1 MRLTI
6 EQIAKAMEQRTKRVD
21 YESIAREFGVAPST
35 LRRYMRN
42 AETYG
47 FAFWNQNNR

>member
-6 EQIAKAMEQRTKRVD
+6 EQVAYAFELRTKYRD
-21 YESIAREFGVAPST
+21 YESIALELGVASTT

-42 AETYG
+42 AEKLG
-47 FAFWNQNNR
+47 FDFWYQ